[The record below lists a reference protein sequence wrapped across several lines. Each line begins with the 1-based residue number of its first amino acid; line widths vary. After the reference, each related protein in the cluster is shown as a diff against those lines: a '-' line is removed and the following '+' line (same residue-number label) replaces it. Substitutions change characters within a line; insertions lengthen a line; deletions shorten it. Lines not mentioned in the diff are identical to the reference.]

1 MRKYNYS
8 DDLIGNRYGDW
19 IVIGAGNQERKIKC
33 KCLCGVCDSI
43 IRDIDDRRLLSGKSN
58 GCGKKQRRQNG
69 LNNKRTNRYDLS
81 GEFGIGWT
89 RDDYEFYFDIE
100 DYDRIKNYCWHRHQ
114 DGYLRTRI
122 DRVNDKNIYILMHN
136 LIFEKCDKNN
146 NLDHINGK
154 PFDNR
159 KDNLRECTHMDN
171 MKNVKL
177 PSNNTSGIKGVY
189 FSKRENKWKASIR
202 FKNKPMHLGTF
213 NTKEEAIDIRIKKEI
228 ELYGEYIRRDIEYGE
243 LYDIA
248 LA

>member
-8 DDLIGNRYGDW
+8 DDLIGKKYGDW
-19 IVIGAGNQERKIKC
+19 IVLGVGDVDRRIKC
-33 KCLCGVCDSI
+33 KCLCGACNGVV
-43 IRDIDDRRLLSGKSN
+43 RDVDERRLLSGKSN
-58 GCGKKQRRQNG
+58 GCGVKHKIQNG
-69 LNNKRTNRYDLS
+69 LNNKRVNKYDLS

-89 RDDYEFYFDIE
+89 RDGYEFHFDIE
-100 DYDRIKNYCWHRHQ
+100 DHNKIKDYCWHRHQ

-122 DRVNDKNIYILMHN
+122 DRINDKNIYILMHN
-136 LIFEKCDKNN
+136 LIVVKRNKDNN
-146 NLDHINGK
+146 IDHINGK

-159 KDNLRECTHMDN
+159 KENLRECTHMDN

-177 PSNNTSGIKGVY
+177 PCTNTSGVKGVG
-189 FSKRENKWKASIR
+189 FSKRENKWKAYIR
-202 FKNKPMHLGTF
+202 FENKQIHLGTF
-213 NTKEEAIDIRIKKEI
+213 NTKEEAIEARIEKEI